1 MKKEFEVR
9 MYEDQDNPAEGY
21 MMIEISK
28 IKSCETLQRIINF
41 LERIREC

>member
-9 MYEDQDNPAEGY
+9 MYEDQDDPANGY

-28 IKSCETLQRIINF
+28 IHSYDTLQRIINF
-41 LERIREC
+41 LERLRE